1 MFPMSADASASGPSS
16 LRGYVA
22 SVRRHAVLAI
32 VIVVGVVA
40 LAAVYTL
47 RQPDEYRS
55 SVTLAVRSPLDV
67 SQVSQDRSVDAD
79 RSLRNEVEFIASD
92 MMDKEVD
99 KVLDRRASIRV
110 EASDDSDVLVI
121 TASGPEPQVV
131 ADTANAY
138 AETYRSL
145 RLTEVVRSTEETA
158 AKVESS
164 LDDVTTQLN
173 ELNKP
178 VNDLDLRIAVTP
190 PGPELD
196 ALQQQ
201 RSSLVSGT
209 QRQLESLLG
218 QQSAFRTQLATLS
231 LRMESIRSEG
241 IRTLQEASVPSEP
254 IGTGLKTNLVLATVV
269 GILLA
274 LAVVL
279 LVDYFD
285 DRITSKDAME
295 RVVAPILGMIPTVP
309 GWREKDD
316 PRVVSIDDPTSP
328 ESEAF
333 RSLRTSVKF
342 LGMQQSLRIVQV
354 TSPMAREGK
363 SATVANLAVALA
375 RAGDRVL
382 VVSGDLRR
390 PRIEHFFGVADVDVG
405 ITSVLLGDATFGEVV
420 QEVADVRNL
429 YVLGTGQLPPNPSE
443 LLEWIRTRETIE
455 RIAAGF
461 DIVLVDSPPVLPVTD
476 ALVTARFCD
485 ATIVVARSRQTSR
498 RRLQRCVEMLRLVEA
513 NVIGG
518 VLTEANSRDEYSSY
532 EYDYKPVDRRKPK
545 SRLREGEAASRSIT
559 AS

>member
-1 MFPMSADASASGPSS
+1 MFPMSADSSASGPSS

-22 SVRRHAVLAI
+22 SMRRHAILAI
-32 VIVVGVVA
+32 IIVVGVVA

-55 SVTLAVRSPLDV
+55 EVTLAIRTPLDV
-67 SQVSQDRSVDAD
+67 SQVPQDRSVDAD
-79 RSLRNEVEFIASD
+79 RSLRNEVEFIVSD
-92 MMDKEVD
+92 LMDKEVD
-99 KVLDRRASIRV
+99 KTLDRRAAIRV

-121 TASGPEPQVV
+121 VASGPDPQVV

-145 RLTEVVRSTEETA
+145 RITEVVRSTEVTA
-158 AKVESS
+158 EKVEAN
-164 LDDVTTQLN
+164 LDAVTTQLN

-209 QRQLESLLG
+209 QRQVESLLG

-231 LRMESIRSEG
+231 LRTESIRTEG

-254 IGTGLKTNLVLATVV
+254 VGTGLRTNLVIAAVMGL
-269 GILLA
+269 LLA
-274 LAVVL
+274 VAVVL

-285 DRITSKDAME
+285 DRITSKEAME
-295 RVVAPILGMIPTVP
+295 RVVAPILGLIPTVP
-309 GWREKDD
+309 GWREKDE
-316 PRVVSIDDPTSP
+316 PRVVSIVDPTSP

-354 TSPMAREGK
+354 TSPMPREGK
-363 SATVANLAVALA
+363 TATVANLAVALA

-390 PRIEHFFGVADVDVG
+390 PRIEHFFGVENTDVG

-420 QEVADVRNL
+420 QEVSDVRNL

-485 ATIVVARSRQTSR
+485 ATIVVARARQTSR

-518 VLTEANSRDEYSSY
+518 VLSEASSRDEYASY
-532 EYDYKPVDRRKPK
+532 DYDYKPIERRKT
-545 SRLREGEAASRSIT
+545 RGRIRDEDAAPRSI
-559 AS
+559 AAP